1 MKTVIK
7 KFIPIGL
14 WRVVRKRMIIFK
26 HRKVAKKC
34 DELINSYFAGSM
46 HPHLIYPKKE
56 FEDEYIIWQYWGQ
69 GFDNV
74 PEAVRI
80 CLDSVER
87 HKGNYKLI
95 RLSDDNLSEYIDF
108 PKEIIRKRDSF
119 QRTAFSDLLRLALL
133 ATYGGVWL
141 DATTLLTDSLPT
153 QYFDY
158 GFFLFQRDENEVNK
172 DYWENSY
179 AYYWGWY
186 EGFKVRVLN
195 SIIYAQKENNTIQD
209 LYNMMCSYW
218 LNNNTY
224 PYYFFF
230 QILFDC
236 LVTRMPDR
244 KCPVVSDCLPH
255 YTMQIV
261 TDNFSY
267 ISFEEVL
274 KLTSI
279 HKMTY
284 KIPDVCV
291 EKLKN
296 LLKEIDR
303 YGIKRNMPI

>member
-1 MKTVIK
+1 MKRIIK
-7 KFIPIGL
+7 KIIPTKL
-14 WRVVRKRMIIFK
+14 WIAIRKQSIVRKHK
-26 HRKVAKKC
+26 HVSRIC
-34 DELINSYFAGSM
+34 NMLLDDYFAGKIEFT
-46 HPHLIYPKKE
+46 PICPKKV
-56 FEDEYIIWQYWGQ
+56 FDDEYIIWQYWGQ

-74 PEAVRI
+74 PEVVRI

-95 RLSDDNLSEYIDF
+95 RLSDENLSEYIDF
-108 PKEIIRKRDSF
+108 PEEIIRKRDCF

-141 DATTLLTDSLPT
+141 DATTLLTDSLPV

-158 GFFLFQRDENEVNK
+158 GFFLFQRDENEPNK

-186 EGFKVRVLN
+186 EGFRVRVLN
-195 SIIYAQKENNTIQD
+195 SVIYAQKGNDTILD
-209 LYNMMCSYW
+209 LYNMIYSYW
-218 LNNNTY
+218 LNNKIY

-236 LVTRMPDR
+236 LISRMPDKNCR
-244 KCPVVSDCLPH
+244 VLSDCLPH

-261 TDNFSY
+261 TDDFPY
-267 ISFEEVL
+267 MSFEKVL

-284 KIPDVCV
+284 KIPDICV
-291 EKLKN
+291 EKLKH
-296 LLKEIDR
+296 LLKEIDE
-303 YGIKRNMPI
+303 YDYQ